1 MGRLPMESHSQFP
14 QPQPQPQPQAACFSY
29 PPPPQPQ
36 QAAVTYL
43 QPQNN
48 VNVVQVPPYHTSSPM
63 APMPQNQSLTNAI
76 PTNGTLQSRVPVGTP
91 VQCLPM
97 PSPQIKAV
105 HTVPWT
111 TGLFDCMDDPTNG
124 ESLSLITAIFPCVTF
139 GQIADVLDNGNTTC
153 ATSGIVYAVA
163 PCVVSRPYRKKLRQR
178 FGLIEAPASDR
189 ILHSVLQPCALC
201 QEYRELNNRGI
212 NPALGHH
219 GNLSKQHTTTP
230 MMPPMNQ
237 TMS

>member
-1 MGRLPMESHSQFP
+1 MGRLPMESHSQLS
-14 QPQPQPQPQAACFSY
+14 QPQFQAACFSY
-29 PPPPQPQ
+29 PQPPQPQ
-36 QAAVTYL
+36 QAAVTYS

-48 VNVVQVPPYHTSSPM
+48 VNVVQVPVPPYHTSSPM
-63 APMPQNQSLTNAI
+63 APMPQNQSL
-76 PTNGTLQSRVPVGTP
+76 GMP

-97 PSPQIKAV
+97 PSPQINAV

-212 NPALGHH
+212 NPALGILFSLT
-219 GNLSKQHTTTP
+219 N
-230 MMPPMNQ
+230 
-237 TMS
+237 

>member
-1 MGRLPMESHSQFP
+1 MGRLPMESPSQLS
-14 QPQPQPQPQAACFSY
+14 QPQFQAACYSY
-29 PPPPQPQ
+29 PPLPPPQPQ
-36 QAAVTYL
+36 QAAVTYP

-63 APMPQNQSLTNAI
+63 APMPQNQSL
-76 PTNGTLQSRVPVGTP
+76 GTP
-91 VQCLPM
+91 VQCLLM
-97 PSPQIKAV
+97 V

-212 NPALGHH
+212 NPALGYH
-219 GNLSKQHTTTP
+219 GNLSKQQTTTP